1 MLYHSD
7 SNHTILYHEGT
18 KAKIALVLEINNCYF
33 HGDLF
38 FLNVNHSTKSER
50 RNKSISHFIQRCK
63 QKVLN
68 QFHFLPE

>member
-18 KAKIALVLEINNCYF
+18 KAVKTEINNCYF
-33 HGDLF
+33 HGDPF
-38 FLNVNHSTKSER
+38 FLNVNHSTKSGR
-50 RNKSISHFIQRCK
+50 RNKSISHFIQKCK